1 MTSAWLTNATL
12 DRIAERLRESQRIIL
27 LTHEKPDGDAIG
39 STLALART
47 LHRLGAEATPV
58 YSGAWSERFD
68 PIVNG
73 TRVIMLGDA
82 PDLDQLPDNPDCI
95 VIADTGSW
103 SQLSKVRPWLEARTD
118 RAIVI
123 DHHLHGDANTSALR
137 HIETAAAATCQ
148 TIAELCRMLLCMDR
162 IDELPRSIAEP
173 LYLGLATDTG
183 WFKHS
188 NVTPEAMRLASELLD
203 AGADHARLFRLTE
216 QMDKPG
222 RLRLIA
228 RALSSLELHADD
240 TVAVITLTLQDLK
253 ECGAAMNDAGGLT
266 DMLLTMAPVRV
277 GACLTEIG
285 ESRTKISFRSKTG
298 DGELD
303 TVDVNQAARTIGGG
317 GHAQAAGARLDLPIA
332 EAKTRVIA
340 ALVDA
345 VS

>member
-1 MTSAWLTNATL
+1 MSAWMTNATL
-12 DRIAERLRESQRIIL
+12 DRLAERLRESQRIVL
-27 LTHEKPDGDAIG
+27 FTHEKPDGDALG
-39 STLALART
+39 ATLALART

-58 YSGAWSERFD
+58 YVGAWTNRFD
-68 PIVNG
+68 SIVDDTPILK
-73 TRVIMLGDA
+73 LGDE
-82 PDLDQLPDNPDCI
+82 PDLSLLPENPDCV

-103 SQLSKVRPWLEARTD
+103 SQLAKVRPWLEQFTD
-118 RAIVI
+118 RAMVI
-123 DHHLHGDANTSALR
+123 DHHLHGDADTAALR
-137 HIETAAAATCQ
+137 HIETGAAAVCQ
-148 TIAELCRMLLCMDR
+148 TIAELCRVLLCMDR
-162 IDELPRSIAEP
+162 VDELPRAIAEP

-188 NVTPEAMRLASELLD
+188 NVTPEALRLAADLIE
-203 AGADHARLFRLTE
+203 AGADHARLFRQTE

-228 RALSSLELHADD
+228 RALSSLELHANDQI
-240 TVAVITLTLQDLK
+240 AVIALTLNDLK
-253 ECGAAMNDAGGLT
+253 ECGAEMNDAGGLT

-298 DGELD
+298 DGAES
-303 TVDVNQAARTIGGG
+303 TVDVNQAARTLGGG
-317 GHAQAAGARLDLPIA
+317 GHAQAAGARLELPIGD
-332 EAKTRVIA
+332 AKQRVVK